1 MKMTRVKGTAVAP
14 LPAFVER
21 RFGKQGL
28 GRLIETVS
36 AATRDVLVAPC
47 HPGEWYPLE
56 EAFVEPTRAVCALF
70 YGGDLRGA
78 WDCGRYS
85 ADFSLGGVYGILVE
99 LGTINTLVDRAGNVI
114 SLYYSPSKLVVV
126 RNTERDAVL
135 RLVEFPGVVDVV
147 EQRIGG
153 WIERAM
159 ELSGCLGSKVEITTS
174 MAAGD
179 EFTEFKMTWDG
190 VERGTTPPP
199 LFAD

>member
-1 MKMTRVKGTAVAP
+1 MTQVKGTAVAP
-14 LPAFVER
+14 LPAFVED

-28 GRLIETVS
+28 SRLLEKVS
-36 AATRDVLVAPC
+36 PEARDILTSPC

-56 EAFVEPTRAVCALF
+56 DAFIVPTRQVCELF
-70 YGGDLRGA
+70 YDGNIRGA

-135 RLVEFPGVVDVV
+135 RLVEFPGVVDLV
-147 EQRIGG
+147 EHRIGG

-159 ELSGCLGSKVEITTS
+159 ELSGCLGSRVEITSS
-174 MAAGD
+174 MARGD
-179 EFTEFKMTWDG
+179 EYTEYMMTWG
-190 VERGTTPPP
+190 GIERGTTPPP
-199 LFAD
+199 LFAE